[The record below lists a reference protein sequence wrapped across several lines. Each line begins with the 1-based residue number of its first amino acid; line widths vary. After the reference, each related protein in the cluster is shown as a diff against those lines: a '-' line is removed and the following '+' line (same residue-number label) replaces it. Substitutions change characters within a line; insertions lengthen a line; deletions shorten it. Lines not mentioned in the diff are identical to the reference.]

1 MITAIVAHDLNRLI
15 GGGNDLLWHLPDDLK
30 HFKAKTLGKPIIMGR
45 RTFDSVG
52 RALPKRSNIVITR
65 KTDWSADKVTVVSSL
80 EAAIATAQSIDQD
93 VWIVGGGEIYRLAL
107 PYCHALEI
115 TVIDAAYQGDT
126 WFPSY
131 DEGFVEVS
139 RAHHPADDHHAVAF
153 DFIRLERRD

>member
-1 MITAIVAHDLNRLI
+1 
-15 GGGNDLLWHLPDDLK
+15 
-30 HFKAKTLGKPIIMGR
+30 
-45 RTFDSVG
+45 
-52 RALPKRSNIVITR
+52 
-65 KTDWSADKVTVVSSL
+65 VTVVSSL

-139 RAHHPADDHHAVAF
+139 RVHHPADDHHAVAF

>member
-1 MITAIVAHDLNRLI
+1 MSDR
-15 GGGNDLLWHLPDDLK
+15 
-30 HFKAKTLGKPIIMGR
+30 
-45 RTFDSVG
+45 
-52 RALPKRSNIVITR
+52 
-65 KTDWSADKVTVVSSL
+65 SL
-80 EAAIATAQSIDQD
+80 EPAIATAQSIDQD

>member
-131 DEGFVEVS
+131 DEGVVEVS
-139 RAHHPADDHHAVAF
+139 RVHHPADDHHAVAF